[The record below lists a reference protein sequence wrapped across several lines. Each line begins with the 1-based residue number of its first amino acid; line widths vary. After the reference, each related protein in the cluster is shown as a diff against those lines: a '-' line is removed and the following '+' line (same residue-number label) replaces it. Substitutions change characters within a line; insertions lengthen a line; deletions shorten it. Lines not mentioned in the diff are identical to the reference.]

1 MISVL
6 LSLFMALA
14 PVAQQQGNALPF
26 DIRANKNLLM
36 GKGEKTKRDYYD
48 VIVTQQPTSGVLIK
62 LPYTRKGGKFTFDLH
77 HRISLTSDF
86 ALPADVMTI
95 VEVISGGTTKL
106 GTYTLSDKIEP
117 GAKFEENLIK
127 TSSADIDKYVTPLS
141 RKTISIKTIPGPQSV
156 SIVGK
161 TLIVTRGANTT
172 RIETPGARIATV
184 SNFSFEETSEGV
196 RLSID
201 R

>member
-6 LSLFMALA
+6 LSFFMAFA
-14 PVAQQQGNALPF
+14 PLAQQQSNALPF

>member
-1 MISVL
+1 MLSVF
-6 LSLFMALA
+6 LSFFMAFA
-14 PVAQQQGNALPF
+14 PLAQQQGNSLPF

-48 VIVTQQPTSGVLIK
+48 VVVTQQPTSGVLIK

-77 HRISLTSDF
+77 HRIALTNDF
-86 ALPADVMTI
+86 PLPADVMTV
-95 VEVISGGTTKL
+95 VEVISGGTTSL
-106 GTYTLSDKIEP
+106 GSFTLSDKIES
-117 GAKFEENLIK
+117 GAKFEENIIK

-161 TLIVTRGANTT
+161 SVIITRGANTV
-172 RIETPGARIATV
+172 RNETPGARIATV
-184 SNFSFEETSEGV
+184 SNFIFEETSEGI

-201 R
+201 K

>member
-1 MISVL
+1 
-6 LSLFMALA
+6 MALA
-14 PVAQQQGNALPF
+14 PLAQQQGNALPF

-106 GTYTLSDKIEP
+106 GTYSLSDKIEP
-117 GAKFEENLIK
+117 GAKFDENLIK

-161 TLIVTRGANTT
+161 TFIVTRGANTT

-201 R
+201 K

>member
-1 MISVL
+1 
-6 LSLFMALA
+6 MALA
-14 PVAQQQGNALPF
+14 PLAQQQGNALPF

-117 GAKFEENLIK
+117 GAKFDENLIK

-161 TLIVTRGANTT
+161 TFIVTRGANTT

-201 R
+201 K